1 MYFRAVL
8 LPFPC
13 DRQSLCGHWESRV
26 AGPGHPGHSSQP
38 LSITTTLNPPPLLS
52 LVPFFL
58 PRDPGLY
65 NPGHSQTFCGK
76 SPAPSGN
83 RSLIFRLGQLRTTRR
98 RLWAALCPVLCW
110 VAVPAHAHVSS
121 QLLPCRVIEQ
131 IISGQQNFLSGCWV
145 GAPRQSCPGCTL
157 GFAVLSHIL

>member
-1 MYFRAVL
+1 MYFRAAL

-13 DRQSLCGHWESRV
+13 DRQSLCGHCEGWV
-26 AGPGHPGHSSQP
+26 AGPKHPGHSFQP
-38 LSITTTLNPPPLLS
+38 LSITTTLNPTPFLS

-58 PRDPGLY
+58 PRDPGLQ

-76 SPAPSGN
+76 SPTPSGN
-83 RSLIFRLGQLRTTRR
+83 GSLIFRLGRLRTTRG
-98 RLWAALCPVLCW
+98 RLWAALCPVF
-110 VAVPAHAHVSS
+110 VPAHGHVSTR
-121 QLLPCRVIEQ
+121 LLPGRVIEQ

-157 GFAVLSHIL
+157 GFAVPSLLL